1 MRTAFI
7 DCSAPE
13 RDNVIAQISDAMMPP
28 VENYSLEDR
37 RDAKQAARERDDSD
51 LREGRISRED
61 LSVINGVFSGLDIAN
76 AVIRRRR

>member
-1 MRTAFI
+1 
-7 DCSAPE
+7 
-13 RDNVIAQISDAMMPP
+13 MPP

-61 LSVINGVFSGLDIAN
+61 LSVINGVFSGLDIVN

>member
-1 MRTAFI
+1 
-7 DCSAPE
+7 
-13 RDNVIAQISDAMMPP
+13 MPP